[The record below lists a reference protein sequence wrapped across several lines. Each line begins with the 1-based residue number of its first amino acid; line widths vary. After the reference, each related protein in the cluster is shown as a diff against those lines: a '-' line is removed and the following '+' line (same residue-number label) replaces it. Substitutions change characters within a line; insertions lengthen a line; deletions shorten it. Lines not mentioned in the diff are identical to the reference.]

1 MWAGSRTYTED
12 QFPAVFGAF
21 TNMIDNTADDLEAN
35 FYLVW
40 VITPDGVKLA
50 IPAVWHEDVS
60 IGGDAPSFAEWN
72 AIPAIDDT
80 TRIRNVVEWGKET
93 LESVSY
99 GQRQVFYMITIKSDL
114 VVHQFAVEKFFELAA
129 VAVAEIEGFQGNI
142 VTQGINVPQMEQ
154 MQKNGGNAL
163 GLDPEEGARY
173 IIQIAIQ
180 WSDEKDDDA
189 VYRLASD
196 VLSSTK
202 EESIRRGAESDYV
215 YMNYASMFQD
225 VISSY
230 GQANKARLLKVTKK
244 YDPQQVFQKL
254 QPGYFKLKRAPFP
267 GTDYFSH

>member
-1 MWAGSRTYTED
+1 MVT
-12 QFPAVFGAF
+12 V
-21 TNMIDNTADDLEAN
+21 
-35 FYLVW
+35 
-40 VITPDGVKLA
+40 
-50 IPAVWHEDVS
+50 
-60 IGGDAPSFAEWN
+60 
-72 AIPAIDDT
+72 
-80 TRIRNVVEWGKET
+80 
-93 LESVSY
+93 
-99 GQRQVFYMITIKSDL
+99 KSDL

-129 VAVAEIEGFQGNI
+129 VAAAEIERFQGNI

-163 GLDPEEGARY
+163 GLDPEEGDRY

-180 WSDEKDDDA
+180 WSDEKGGGA

-202 EESIRRGAESDYV
+202 EKSIRRGAGSAPV

-230 GQANKARLLKVTKK
+230 GTANKQRLVEISKK

-254 QPGYFKLKRAPFP
+254 QPGYFKLERAPFP
-267 GTDYFSH
+267 GTDFFSH